1 MESKA
6 LVAITSCHKH
16 RAWQSAQRET
26 WLPELRCDYRFF
38 LGNPPGVDAEQD
50 EVFLNCP
57 DDYSSLFYKTQGL
70 VRWAVVRGYDYLY
83 KCDVDTLVNPS
94 NLLSSGFE
102 KYDYSG
108 GRNGHFASGG
118 SGYWLSRKAMEI
130 VANSENKEGATE
142 DVFIADLVWRKYGLV
157 LHEDKR
163 YMYYPGCRIGTDT
176 ISFHISSCNGWPG
189 DVPSYGPEQM
199 YTRYQEMK
207 GSECLQENCQVD
219 C

>member
-1 MESKA
+1 
-6 LVAITSCHKH
+6 
-16 RAWQSAQRET
+16 
-26 WLPELRCDYRFF
+26 
-38 LGNPPGVDAEQD
+38 
-50 EVFLNCP
+50 
-57 DDYSSLFYKTQGL
+57 
-70 VRWAVVRGYDYLY
+70 
-83 KCDVDTLVNPS
+83 
-94 NLLSSGFE
+94 
-102 KYDYSG
+102 
-108 GRNGHFASGG
+108 
-118 SGYWLSRKAMEI
+118 MEI
-130 VANSENKEGATE
+130 VANSENKDGATE